1 VTEPGR
7 VWGLRLLAFA
17 IAVALWFVLSFEKR
31 ESRSEKPV
39 QASVTYMRPANTVVL
54 NPTQSVDVILS
65 GSEDAIRRV
74 NPFDVSVQVDLRQA
88 QPGRVS
94 INLTPENVNRPTGLR
109 VESIQPSSIEL
120 DLDRLVLRQV
130 PVTAVIVGEPA
141 AGATMGEPEVVPP
154 MVTVSGPESQLAR
167 LERLRSGPVSLDG
180 HALSFE
186 ETVPVV
192 VPDDIALREVEPS
205 RVTIRVP
212 LRLTRPQDGEDGGG
226 PGRPGR
232 P

>member
-7 VWGLRLLAFA
+7 IWGLRLLALTIA
-17 IAVALWFVLSFEKR
+17 IALWFILSFEKR

-39 QASVTYMRPANTVVL
+39 QASVTYMRPENTVVL
-54 NPTQSVDVILS
+54 NPTQNVDVILS

-74 NPFDVSVQVDLRQA
+74 NPFDVSVQVDLRRAQA
-88 QPGRVS
+88 GRVN

-120 DLDRLVLRQV
+120 VLDRLVLRQL
-130 PVTAVIVGEPA
+130 PVQPVIVGEPS
-141 AGATMGEPEVVPP
+141 AGATVGEPEVVPAT
-154 MVTVSGPESQLAR
+154 VTVSGPESQLAR
-167 LERLRSGPVSLDG
+167 VTSLRSGPVSLDG

-192 VPDDIALREVEPS
+192 VPDEIAVREVEPS
-205 RVTIRVP
+205 RVTVRVP
-212 LRLTRPQDGEDGGG
+212 LRLARPQDETPPRRGGG
-226 PGRPGR
+226 GS
-232 P
+232 